1 MATDPR
7 VENML
12 LQGIVAFFSLV
23 VYKNCV
29 NKHQEKI
36 TEGP

>member
-1 MATDPR
+1 MVTGPQ

-12 LQGIVAFFSLV
+12 LQGIVAFFSVV